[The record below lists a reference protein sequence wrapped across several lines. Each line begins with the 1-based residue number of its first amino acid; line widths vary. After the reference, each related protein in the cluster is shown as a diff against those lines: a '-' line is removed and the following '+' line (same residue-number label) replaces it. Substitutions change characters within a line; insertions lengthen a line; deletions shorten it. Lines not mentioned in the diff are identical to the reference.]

1 MRPTCRVVACG
12 VIADSLYAVR
22 ALEVLRLFYVYY
34 RGMGMLVGVEIVT
47 DKESR
52 KPNKDAAELLV
63 YKYVL
68 KHYRTD
74 YF

>member
-1 MRPTCRVVACG
+1 
-12 VIADSLYAVR
+12 
-22 ALEVLRLFYVYY
+22 
-34 RGMGMLVGVEIVT
+34 MGMLVGVEIVT

-68 KHYRTD
+68 KHYRTS
-74 YF
+74 FFEHKTFMENVTSQM